1 MTRSQGPLTFLGIA
15 GSLRRGSYNRG
26 LIRAAVEVAP
36 EGTTVVPFDLSDLPM
51 FNADIEA
58 EGDPAAVAAFKR
70 AISAADALLIATP
83 EYNHCVPGLLKN
95 AIGWASRPARR
106 SVLTGKPVAI
116 MGATPGSGGTA
127 RAQAHLRDGL
137 AYTNGYV
144 LPVPEVLVPLAAAKF
159 DAEGNLTDAETR
171 EAVRDL
177 LVSLAAWTR
186 RLRSTDEAVAS

>member
-51 FNADIEA
+51 FNADVEA

-95 AIGWASRPARR
+95 AIDWASRPARR

-116 MGATPGSGGTA
+116 MGATPGSGGTGPCTGASA
-127 RAQAHLRDGL
+127 RRARLHQRLRATPARGPRPTRGREVRCGGQPYRRRDSGSRTRPARL
-137 AYTNGYV
+137 A
-144 LPVPEVLVPLAAAKF
+144 
-159 DAEGNLTDAETR
+159 
-171 EAVRDL
+171 
-177 LVSLAAWTR
+177 R
-186 RLRSTDEAVAS
+186 RLDAATAFN